1 MDKQAHVTTEQVSY
15 GYSESEIPTEEYAL
29 HCHNFY
35 EVYFFL
41 DGDVDYLVEGTQY
54 KPTPN
59 SLLLLSPQCISWGE
73 NKREQALQTLLRSFP
88 SRYSVRG
95 TACFL
100 IVRFPVI

>member
-59 SLLLLSPQCISWGE
+59 SLLLLSPNVFHGVKINGSRPY
-73 NKREQALQTLLRSFP
+73 KRFSVHFP
-88 SRYSVRG
+88 SGYSVRG

>member
-41 DGDVDYLVEGTQY
+41 D
-54 KPTPN
+54 
-59 SLLLLSPQCISWGE
+59 
-73 NKREQALQTLLRSFP
+73 
-88 SRYSVRG
+88 
-95 TACFL
+95 
-100 IVRFPVI
+100 

>member
-54 KPTPN
+54 
-59 SLLLLSPQCISWGE
+59 SPP
-73 NKREQALQTLLRSFP
+73 QTAFSCCPPMYFM
-88 SRYSVRG
+88 G
-95 TACFL
+95 
-100 IVRFPVI
+100 